1 MVLVI
6 DWGSPNQQWC
16 VDWLHYLHTI
26 VVFFFCTQRVAL
38 SNHSSQLGWRMS
50 TLVRVIHSMI
60 IVKCLVIWFTT
71 YWQGDQG
78 ELKGEDESW
87 FGLYFGRLVW
97 CNFWLWND
105 NWDLDGPLVYCAPL
119 KFGLRSLLCCLFE
132 YKAKLFESVEV
143 MMPWFMRRVSWFNN
157 SASKS
162 TYV

>member
-38 SNHSSQLGWRMS
+38 SNHSNQLGWRMS

-71 YWQGDQG
+71 YLARGPRGIEGWGWKLIWPLFWKIGVVQFLVVKWQ
-78 ELKGEDESW
+78 L
-87 FGLYFGRLVW
+87 GLGW
-97 CNFWLWND
+97 AI
-105 NWDLDGPLVYCAPL
+105 G
-119 KFGLRSLLCCLFE
+119 LLCSIELWFAISVVLFIWVQGKVIWVCRSHDALIYE
-132 YKAKLFESVEV
+132 
-143 MMPWFMRRVSWFNN
+143 RVSWFNN